1 LGIQTKILRDEN
13 PRIELEVNSLD
24 HDFVRLMRA
33 NLPRSVFERPVQQ
46 RSARIWRQ
54 ACLTL
59 LVLMACLLLSWA
71 AAKALIV
78 RSDLARADAIAVLAG
93 SATYLERTD
102 RASKLFKEVRAPVI
116 ILTNDNV
123 HGGWS
128 AAEQRNPLM
137 VELAAEELR
146 RKGVPA
152 EKIEII
158 TETASSTHEEALRL
172 REYAINHDL
181 RSVLVVT
188 SSYHSRRALWTLRR
202 VFEGSGIEI
211 GLDTPGTGVQT
222 PVPAAWWWHS
232 RGWQIV
238 PGEYAKIIYYR
249 IKY

>member
-1 LGIQTKILRDEN
+1 M
-13 PRIELEVNSLD
+13 EVNSLN
-24 HDFVRLMRA
+24 HDFGRRMKA
-33 NLPRSVFERPVQQ
+33 NFATRVFEGPVQQ
-46 RSARIWRQ
+46 RSARVWRQ
-54 ACLTL
+54 AHLTL
-59 LVLMACLLLSWA
+59 LALMACLLLSWA

-102 RASKLFKEVRAPVI
+102 WASRLFKEGRAPVI

-123 HGGWS
+123 HGHW
-128 AAEQRNPLM
+128 AVAQQRNPLL
-137 VELAAEELR
+137 VELAAEELQ

-152 EKIEII
+152 EKIEVIS
-158 TETASSTHEEALRL
+158 ETASNTHEEALRL

-181 RSVLVVT
+181 RSILIVT

-202 VFEGSGIEI
+202 VFKGSGIEI

-232 RGWQIV
+232 SGWKIV
-238 PGEYAKIIYYR
+238 PGEYMKIIYYR